1 MKFMVSASFRSQ
13 DRSAILALIPQ
24 EQSHIKDLKEQ
35 KRVETLYVSSDL
47 SQVWIVI
54 QTESRD
60 QLQETLESL
69 PLYPYMQVEIAAL
82 SDM

>member
-1 MKFMVSASFRSQ
+1 M
-13 DRSAILALIPQ
+13 
-24 EQSHIKDLKEQ
+24 
-35 KRVETLYVSSDL
+35 ETLYVSSDL